1 MLMTFVGVA
10 LVVVFLTRLV
20 WLNNEIKK
28 VKSKLAVSDD
38 FTKEE
43 LMTFNEIEH
52 DIFDENKAIKQLI
65 SPEGYDPSGDS
76 YQILYD
82 AGKQIFVRTFTIS
95 MLPKKMKFANSWSSI
110 ANFNGA
116 TSSVYIRP
124 ISKRESEDQLYLI
137 FLNSYLPPF
146 SNF

>member
-1 MLMTFVGVA
+1 MSKEICMLMTFVGVA

-52 DIFDENKAIKQLI
+52 DILTK
-65 SPEGYDPSGDS
+65 
-76 YQILYD
+76 
-82 AGKQIFVRTFTIS
+82 
-95 MLPKKMKFANSWSSI
+95 
-110 ANFNGA
+110 
-116 TSSVYIRP
+116 IR
-124 ISKRESEDQLYLI
+124 Q
-137 FLNSYLPPF
+137 LNS
-146 SNF
+146 